1 MYRSCSVC
9 GRIHP
14 EDKMCKRVYKKNTKE
29 SHFRNTNAWINK
41 REQIKR
47 ITDMGAE

>member
-29 SHFRNTNAWINK
+29 SHLEIL
-41 REQIKR
+41 
-47 ITDMGAE
+47 MLG

>member
-1 MYRSCSVC
+1 MYRSRSVC

-29 SHFRNTNAWINK
+29 S
-41 REQIKR
+41 
-47 ITDMGAE
+47 